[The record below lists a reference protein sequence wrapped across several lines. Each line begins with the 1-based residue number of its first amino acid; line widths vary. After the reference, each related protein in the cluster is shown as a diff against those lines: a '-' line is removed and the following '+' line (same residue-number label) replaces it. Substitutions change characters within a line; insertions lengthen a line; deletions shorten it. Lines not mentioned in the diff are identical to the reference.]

1 MPTFELP
8 GIEISDSDFELP
20 AIDISDRGFELQVRR
35 SRTRGFV
42 TNLYNAYKQNMA
54 TNLIQKH
61 KMIFFVVTLLIHN
74 VYSFMDMEELK
85 SIYYGLDILNE
96 PVVINQ
102 ALPLGAVHVTSKYGQ
117 QYQCTFL
124 DHNSEDKKKEEEEK
138 IAIETGIVE
147 MLKPMGL
154 KDCLFKSKDWW
165 SYEFC
170 YGKHIRQFHMED
182 GEIKGN
188 IIYLGYYESDF
199 DWNNET
205 AREDR
210 LRSKVSMSRY
220 HSQTYTL
227 GTKCDLTNQMR
238 KTEVRF
244 MCEENSEDYLYRID
258 ESETCVY
265 TVIIMTSRICSHPFL
280 KAPVKR
286 QPVPITCN
294 PLLTEDQ
301 YQDFLA
307 NKAEEE
313 KKAEEK
319 KLKEIPNTLTKEDT
333 SSSLS
338 LDQQLQKTLDNEM
351 SNAAKALLTE
361 SPDELFSHGDA
372 KPMTK
377 EEFERLFGHDEQLWE
392 LYLRGNEITQK
403 QQDIKKL
410 MDMKKETGGDFAPS
424 KEKDAADEEDEEIL
438 SKFDEEI
445 KEIKKKFESS
455 QNKLASIKKKITL
468 DRQWE
473 SEIENAIKEAE
484 VELGVKVDRSLI
496 SGLSNTLD
504 KLFNKLQDTEAEL
517 STMNKEIGKLQS
529 SEMQAK
535 KDEDQITEIDEAD
548 KTDVTVTEESEEDE
562 DKKDPAK
569 VVKDPPQVKDGSV
582 GNLDEKVLAPP
593 KTLSK
598 HSGTKDANLKSLQPG
613 DELNDDREQEPS
625 TGIDGSEKAD
635 PDGKVA
641 LQKVGKD
648 DLNLPKNLQKLLEES
663 VLKEYQKHKLQQD
676 DSKPLRFDTDHSFTK
691 DKMFHV
697 IQQEDEDGKTN
708 RFIFVFGF
716 NAFSDESAEQER
728 QSSLEEN
735 YSFVYKGKKNTNSK
749 EPSS

>member
-1 MPTFELP
+1 
-8 GIEISDSDFELP
+8 
-20 AIDISDRGFELQVRR
+20 
-35 SRTRGFV
+35 
-42 TNLYNAYKQNMA
+42 
-54 TNLIQKH
+54 
-61 KMIFFVVTLLIHN
+61 
-74 VYSFMDMEELK
+74 MDMEELK

-102 ALPLGAVHVTSKYGQ
+102 ALPWEL
-117 QYQCTFL
+117 FI
-124 DHNSEDKKKEEEEK
+124 EDKKKEEEEK

-238 KTEVRF
+238 KTEIRF

-307 NKAEEE
+307 KAEEE
-313 KKAEEK
+313 KRQK
-319 KLKEIPNTLTKEDT
+319 KKTERNSKY
-333 SSSLS
+333 SHQRS

-410 MDMKKETGGDFAPS
+410 MDMKKETAGDVAPS

-484 VELGVKVDRSLI
+484 TELGVKVDRSLI

-562 DKKDPAK
+562 DKRLVVSVCLLLFFKYDLEESEAFDDINPAK
-569 VVKDPPQVKDGSV
+569 VVKDPPQVKDGGV

-598 HSGTKDANLKSLQPG
+598 HSGTKDANLKSLQPS

-625 TGIDGSEKAD
+625 TGIDGSEKVD
-635 PDGKVA
+635 PDSKVA

-648 DLNLPKNLQKLLEES
+648 DLNLPKNVQKLLEES
-663 VLKEYQKHKLQQD
+663 VLKEYQKHKLQQR
-676 DSKPLRFDTDHSFTK
+676 RFK
-691 DKMFHV
+691 APQV
-697 IQQEDEDGKTN
+697 
-708 RFIFVFGF
+708 
-716 NAFSDESAEQER
+716 
-728 QSSLEEN
+728 
-735 YSFVYKGKKNTNSK
+735 
-749 EPSS
+749 

>member
-1 MPTFELP
+1 
-8 GIEISDSDFELP
+8 
-20 AIDISDRGFELQVRR
+20 
-35 SRTRGFV
+35 
-42 TNLYNAYKQNMA
+42 
-54 TNLIQKH
+54 
-61 KMIFFVVTLLIHN
+61 
-74 VYSFMDMEELK
+74 MDMEELK

-154 KDCLFKSKDWW
+154 KDCLLKINVIFSPATVNVHILFVFSQKIGGAMN
-165 SYEFC
+165 FVMV
-170 YGKHIRQFHMED
+170 KHIRQFHMED

-238 KTEVRF
+238 KTEIRF

-307 NKAEEE
+307 DKAERGE
-313 KKAEEK
+313 KAEEK

-410 MDMKKETGGDFAPS
+410 MDMKKETAGDVAPS
-424 KEKDAADEEDEEIL
+424 KEKML
-438 SKFDEEI
+438 LMRRM
-445 KEIKKKFESS
+445 KKYC
-455 QNKLASIKKKITL
+455 QNLM
-468 DRQWE
+468 R
-473 SEIENAIKEAE
+473 
-484 VELGVKVDRSLI
+484 V
-496 SGLSNTLD
+496 
-504 KLFNKLQDTEAEL
+504 
-517 STMNKEIGKLQS
+517 
-529 SEMQAK
+529 
-535 KDEDQITEIDEAD
+535 
-548 KTDVTVTEESEEDE
+548 
-562 DKKDPAK
+562 
-569 VVKDPPQVKDGSV
+569 
-582 GNLDEKVLAPP
+582 
-593 KTLSK
+593 
-598 HSGTKDANLKSLQPG
+598 
-613 DELNDDREQEPS
+613 
-625 TGIDGSEKAD
+625 
-635 PDGKVA
+635 
-641 LQKVGKD
+641 
-648 DLNLPKNLQKLLEES
+648 
-663 VLKEYQKHKLQQD
+663 
-676 DSKPLRFDTDHSFTK
+676 
-691 DKMFHV
+691 
-697 IQQEDEDGKTN
+697 
-708 RFIFVFGF
+708 
-716 NAFSDESAEQER
+716 
-728 QSSLEEN
+728 
-735 YSFVYKGKKNTNSK
+735 
-749 EPSS
+749 